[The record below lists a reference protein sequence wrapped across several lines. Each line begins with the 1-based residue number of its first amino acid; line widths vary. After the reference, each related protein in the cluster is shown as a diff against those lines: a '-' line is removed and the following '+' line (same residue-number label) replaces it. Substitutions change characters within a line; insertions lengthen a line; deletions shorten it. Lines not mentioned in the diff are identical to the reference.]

1 MPPLTPMPGQVVS
14 EWAASCVVGR
24 TRTGAGGS
32 RPRGGKPFNHPPR
45 IAAARAKRINGRDD
59 EAREGG
65 GGREGVCHLGQAYLS
80 CGKKAGARLPSF
92 LLSLLSKKREK
103 RRWYKSNRSPKSHDC
118 RRKEGATEGVG
129 SDCIAFIIIQF
140 PSLSP
145 SLESYYRRR
154 NAARGRPRS
163 LTRAWCRASEIGRR
177 RERDGRAR
185 YLPEQKPIDR
195 SDDRLFYLRAATFL
209 FSDIRITIFRAGHF
223 PRATFRL
230 SHEYGG

>member
-1 MPPLTPMPGQVVS
+1 MPPLTPMPGRVVS

-24 TRTGAGGS
+24 MRTGAGGS

-65 GGREGVCHLGQAYLS
+65 REGGRVPP
-80 CGKKAGARLPSF
+80 RPSLF
-92 LLSLLSKKREK
+92 IMWQKSRSAPPFIPSSHFSLKRE
-103 RRWYKSNRSPKSHDC
+103 RRGGGIRVIEARNLTTAGG
-118 RRKEGATEGVG
+118 RKERRRESAVR

-163 LTRAWCRASEIGRR
+163 LTRARVVPRQRDWKEA
-177 RERDGRAR
+177 RERWSCEIFAR
-185 YLPEQKPIDR
+185 TKANR
-195 SDDRLFYLRAATFL
+195 SILRSAFL
-209 FSDIRITIFRAGHF
+209 FESGHISF
-223 PRATFRL
+223 Q
-230 SHEYGG
+230 